1 MKKIEPQKIGNRL
14 PSYMLITYL
23 IKEVFGTYFIEPLD
37 WKFPV
42 DCKTIGRTFFADR
55 KKHKCAVNERTLEN
69 ILLIYRLALG
79 GQSTYD
85 AQRVSQELTKTIK
98 EHFRLNIDYL
108 MYFDDDTPELRKQK
122 YTLLNHMVYSI
133 AGDCRGK
140 EYFDTEDY
148 IGIHRLSEFKMK
160 ASIIRYAIGTYTEIV
175 LQNLHLTDPN

>member
-1 MKKIEPQKIGNRL
+1 MKKIEPQENGNRL

-42 DCKTIGRTFFADR
+42 DCKAIGRTFFADR

-69 ILLIYRLALG
+69 LLLIYRLALG

-122 YTLLNHMVYSI
+122 YTLLNHMVYCI

-140 EYFDTEDY
+140 EHFDNEDY

>member
-1 MKKIEPQKIGNRL
+1 MKKIEPKENGNKL
-14 PSYMLITYL
+14 SSYMLITYL

-42 DCKTIGRTFFADR
+42 DSKPVGRTFFADR
-55 KKHKCAVNERTLEN
+55 KKHKCAVNERTFEN

-85 AQRVSQELTKTIK
+85 AQRVSQELTKSIK

-122 YTLLNHMVYSI
+122 YTLLNHMVYCI

-140 EYFDTEDY
+140 EFFDNEDY

-175 LQNLHLTDPN
+175 LQNLHLTDPR